1 MDNLFRKFFISLQGN
16 MILRRTVK
24 KIYFKQRLLPLKAQR
39 IVIEYFLKRKK
50 EKKKEWKKYGCIEK

>member
-1 MDNLFRKFFISLQGN
+1 